1 MVLGAKGPTSTA
13 AAAHAAGASAL
24 SIAHDMLRTGT
35 ADAVLCPAVD
45 DLTDTAAEAYRRLP
59 LTGGPAG
66 RHYGLAEGGIALVLE
81 RESSARARG
90 AVVLGELLGHG
101 TAYDAAGAGRWDPR
115 GDGLYR
121 AMRKALADAGTR
133 PEELTAVWA
142 NAAGIPAVD
151 RPEERALR
159 RLDVR
164 AEVLAPKRVLG
175 EPVGAGA
182 HLSVALAVEGR
193 RRGGAAGP
201 VLINSSSL
209 GGTHIALVVRP
220 GTEF

>member
-1 MVLGAKGPTSTA
+1 
-13 AAAHAAGASAL
+13 
-24 SIAHDMLRTGT
+24 
-35 ADAVLCPAVD
+35 
-45 DLTDTAAEAYRRLP
+45 
-59 LTGGPAG
+59 
-66 RHYGLAEGGIALVLE
+66 
-81 RESSARARG
+81 
-90 AVVLGELLGHG
+90 
-101 TAYDAAGAGRWDPR
+101 
-115 GDGLYR
+115 
-121 AMRKALADAGTR
+121 
-133 PEELTAVWA
+133 VWA

-159 RLDVR
+159 RLGTR

-182 HLSVALAVEGR
+182 HLGVALAVEER

-209 GGTHIALVVRP
+209 GGTHIALVLRP